1 MSQSNAAAIKRRVN
15 MNQPPP
21 ASQSTRNPVPDQPV
35 AAAHQQGLTL
45 PQVIAFMDKRLIHLE
60 TFMQETTSKTA
71 PANSNSNSVERGSM
85 EDPEFVNVMD
95 EFNHRFELLAAELDS
110 MKDIIIKL
118 QSFTMEVNKSLM
130 DERVHIFSE
139 FGNNSIADKE
149 TDTEAVEKPIEE
161 CLVENIE
168 HNEVEVLGGVD
179 VHQPVV

>member
-21 ASQSTRNPVPDQPV
+21 APQSTRNPVPAQPV
-35 AAAHQQGLTL
+35 AAAPQQGLTL
-45 PQVIAFMDKRLIHLE
+45 PQVIAFMDKRLINLE

-71 PANSNSNSVERGSM
+71 TTNSNNVEMGSM
-85 EDPEFVNVMD
+85 EDPAFVNVMD
-95 EFNHRFELLAAELDS
+95 EFNHRFEVLAAELDS

-139 FGNNSIADKE
+139 FGNNSVAEKKQVEVQPEEE
-149 TDTEAVEKPIEE
+149 TIEE
-161 CLVENIE
+161 VLIE
-168 HNEVEVLGGVD
+168 KIEPTEVEVLGGVTEP
-179 VHQPVV
+179 Q